1 MDSKKLNLSVIL
13 YMESK
18 GWIELSKKYTKYIS
32 NMLTQELFIYG
43 MTSYYVGYRD
53 VSSIE

>member
-18 GWIELSKKYTKYIS
+18 GWTELSKKYTKYIS
-32 NMLTQELFIYG
+32 NMLTQELFLYG
-43 MTSYYVGYRD
+43 MTSYYVMK
-53 VSSIE
+53 